1 MYMGANRM
9 IYRHWNVL
17 AETTET
23 IKGVELIDFSCLEW
37 ASRVGLT
44 YCTAHRALGIDQ
56 AFSKGKFETQGLP
69 DYGTLRVSMYDYKQ
83 ENSHIY

>member
-23 IKGVELIDFSCLEW
+23 IKGVELIDFPYLDW

-44 YCTAHRALGIDQ
+44 YCTVYHALGINQ
-56 AFSKGKFETQGLP
+56 AFSERGIRNTGLAR
-69 DYGTLRVSMYDYKQ
+69 LW
-83 ENSHIY
+83 NS